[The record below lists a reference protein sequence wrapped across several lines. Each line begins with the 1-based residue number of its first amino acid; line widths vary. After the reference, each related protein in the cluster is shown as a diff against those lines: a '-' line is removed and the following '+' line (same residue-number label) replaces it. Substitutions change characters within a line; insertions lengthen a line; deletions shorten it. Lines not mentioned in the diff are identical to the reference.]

1 MLNSVFNLSRLQ
13 VVGIP
18 VGVELL
24 VEIRNGEVRER
35 ERWGLKMVSNS
46 FLLLLVRRLLLVAM
60 HLFLVASR

>member
-35 ERWGLKMVSNS
+35 EREMGLENG
-46 FLLLLVRRLLLVAM
+46 F
-60 HLFLVASR
+60 